1 MKTAFVLIL
10 LLINGSL
17 RAEPAAVANQTRAW
31 RIEHEKQILGEFAE
45 LLSIPNL
52 ASDQPNIQRNAEAI
66 RALCEKRGLT
76 VKLLTIEGAPPVV
89 VADLAAPNA
98 KRTIAFYA
106 HYDGQ
111 PVDPSQWKSEPWKP
125 VVRDR
130 DGKDV
135 AWQNADQ
142 VDSEW
147 RLFARSA
154 GDDKA
159 AIIAML
165 AALDA
170 LHDQGAKP
178 AVNLRF
184 FFEGEEEAGSPHLAG
199 YLKKFPEIS
208 HLDGWI

>member
-1 MKTAFVLIL
+1 LQTAFVRILI
-10 LLINGSL
+10 LINGSL
-17 RAEPAAVANQTRAW
+17 HAEPAAVANQARAW

-52 ASDQPNIQRNAEAI
+52 ATDAPNIQRNAEAI
-66 RALCEKRGLT
+66 KALCEKRGLT
-76 VKLLTIEGAPPVV
+76 AKLLKLEGAPPVL

-111 PVDPSQWKSEPWKP
+111 PVDPAQWKSEPWKP
-125 VVRDR
+125 VMRDR

-135 AWQNADQ
+135 DWRSAKSIDP
-142 VDSEW
+142 EW
-147 RLFARSA
+147 RLFGRAA
-154 GDDKA
+154 ADDKA

-170 LHDQGAKP
+170 LRDAH
-178 AVNLRF
+178 
-184 FFEGEEEAGSPHLAG
+184 
-199 YLKKFPEIS
+199 IS
-208 HLDGWI
+208 AA